1 MNVTVISVIETV
13 RETKDA
19 QDITEATLIGW
30 LQEAEASVIDN
41 ILSRYKGL
49 KAEEHDVRKM
59 STDTELLAPKPYSR
73 LYEYYLKAQID
84 YMRDETSLYHN
95 DLSQYEGAMS
105 DYWRFYN
112 RTHERISSK
121 IRV

>member
-41 ILSRYKGL
+41 ILSRYKGF

-84 YMRDETSLYHN
+84 YMRDEISLYHN
-95 DLSQYEGAMS
+95 DLTQYEGAMS
-105 DYWRFYN
+105 DYWKFYN

>member
-1 MNVTVISVIETV
+1 MNVTAISVIETV

-41 ILSRYKGL
+41 ILSRYMNF
-49 KAEEHDVRKM
+49 KAEEHDISKM

-84 YMRDETSLYHN
+84 YMRDEINLYHN
-95 DLSQYEGAMS
+95 DLAQYEGAMS
-105 DYWRFYN
+105 DYWKFYN
-112 RTHERISSK
+112 RTHERVSSK